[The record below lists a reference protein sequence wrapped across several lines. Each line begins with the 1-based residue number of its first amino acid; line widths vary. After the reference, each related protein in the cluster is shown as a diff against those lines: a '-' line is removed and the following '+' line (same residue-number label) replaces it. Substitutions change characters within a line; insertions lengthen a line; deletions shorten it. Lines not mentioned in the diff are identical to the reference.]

1 MNKEQIEA
9 AIVTVKTI
17 YLALAKERKK
27 LVNASAARSLQIDLR
42 KAEEERDRLTKEVE
56 RLRDA
61 LSQCHDIALEKFP
74 VPSNSDEKRAHAVQC
89 NNRIAVVSK
98 DAISNTR
105 QHTARG
111 EERRIFAAETWK
123 SHLTGKT

>member
-27 LVNASAARSLQIDLR
+27 LVNAIAARSLQIDLR
-42 KAEEERDRLTKEVE
+42 KAEEERDRLANEVE

-74 VPSNSDEKRAHAVQC
+74 EYSNSDEKRAHAVQC
-89 NNRIAVVSK
+89 NNGVAAVSK
-98 DAISNTR
+98 AALSNAR

-111 EERRIFAAETWK
+111 EE
-123 SHLTGKT
+123 